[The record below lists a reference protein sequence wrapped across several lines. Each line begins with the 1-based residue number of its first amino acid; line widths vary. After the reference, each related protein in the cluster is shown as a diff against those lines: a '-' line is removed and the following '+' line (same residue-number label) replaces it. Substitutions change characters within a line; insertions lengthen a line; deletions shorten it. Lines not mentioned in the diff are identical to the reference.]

1 MNGFVYGKITIFIN
15 FSIRIT
21 TKHLPVV
28 KYKQGLPVLIYF
40 AQIVWRF
47 KYLSPAIA
55 ECCHYFF
62 HCTVILSFSI
72 SV

>member
-1 MNGFVYGKITIFIN
+1 MNGFVYGKIAIFIY

-21 TKHLPVV
+21 TKHLSIV
-28 KYKQGLPVLIYF
+28 KHEQSLFVPIYF
-40 AQIVWRF
+40 AQIVRGF
-47 KYLSPAIA
+47 KCPSPAIA
-55 ECCHYFF
+55 ECCHYF

>member
-21 TKHLPVV
+21 TKHLSVV
-28 KYKQGLPVLIYF
+28 KHKQSLPILIYF
-40 AQIVWRF
+40 AQIVRGF
-47 KYLSPAIA
+47 KCPSPAIA